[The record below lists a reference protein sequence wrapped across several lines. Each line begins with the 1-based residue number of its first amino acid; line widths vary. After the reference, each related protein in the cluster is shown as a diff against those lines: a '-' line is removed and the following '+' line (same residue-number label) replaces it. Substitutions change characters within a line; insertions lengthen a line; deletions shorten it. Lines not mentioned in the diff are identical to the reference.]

1 MALHYYSCIS
11 IHFIISVSATNLISH
26 SNITLRLEYR
36 PKDRGTVQCSES
48 ADSDERALR
57 ESFAERERGE
67 GAKQVR
73 EREAPS
79 GQGRAGITGTELEM
93 GTSLQN

>member
-11 IHFIISVSATNLISH
+11 IHLIISVSATNLISH

-57 ESFAERERGE
+57 ESFAERERGSE
-67 GAKQVR
+67 TGQRERGAKW
-73 EREAPS
+73 A
-79 GQGRAGITGTELEM
+79 GQGRDHRDRTGNGDKPPKLI
-93 GTSLQN
+93 

>member
-1 MALHYYSCIS
+1 MNTGQKIGA
-11 IHFIISVSATNLISH
+11 
-26 SNITLRLEYR
+26 
-36 PKDRGTVQCSES
+36 QCTES